1 MEVVTKDELRQYRS
15 IRAEIIELRREIE
28 QMELLATAP
37 KTQKLDTVG
46 GAGGYDD
53 AVSSVV
59 SRLVSMKQMYLAKI
73 ACLLAIKEHIEIAVQ
88 RLTSEDRRLIRLHY
102 FQGLSWEEV
111 AVELCVSWRM
121 VHYRHRDILERLGNY
136 EQGRET
142 ESGAGEEER
151 RGGISGEAER
161 SGTPA

>member
-15 IRAEIIELRREIE
+15 IRSEILELRREIE
-28 QMELLATAP
+28 QMELLAIAP
-37 KTQKLDTVG
+37 KTQKFDAVG

-59 SRLVSMKQMYLAKI
+59 SRLVNMKQMYLAKI

-111 AVELCVSWRM
+111 AVELHVSWRA

-136 EQGRET
+136 EQGRT
-142 ESGAGEEER
+142 QESGAKDEER
-151 RGGISGEAER
+151 
-161 SGTPA
+161 